1 MRSSQNI
8 PYIHHTCAIFGQSY
22 MHGCVCICEVFVIE
36 SGLDTC
42 VDWYVRVCVF
52 LCVCV
57 CVCACVCACV
67 CVCVTVE
74 NWDELTGPL
83 FVLIF
88 E

>member
-1 MRSSQNI
+1 MDV
-8 PYIHHTCAIFGQSY
+8 CA
-22 MHGCVCICEVFVIE
+22 CICEVFVIE

-57 CVCACVCACV
+57 CVCAFVCACV